1 MESEKTVSEHI
12 SKTEQFIIE
21 FSRGIENFGFSGQI
35 VLRKGGEV
43 IYSAA
48 QGKQRYG
55 EKPIEMHEQSALSI
69 GSISKQFTAALI
81 LKERDR
87 GKLSLTDSISE
98 FIDVPEDKTKITIH
112 HLLCH
117 SSGIQDLVDDFE
129 YVPTDEFLKGIL
141 AKPLKFEP
149 RSEFSYSNTGFSLLA
164 IILERINKTSYQE
177 LLLGALAEIGIE
189 SVGWFGDQRW
199 SDENS
204 VNYYIDGERTGSVS
218 TWVGS
223 HDKPYWGILGNGGV
237 CLSAIDLSRWMDVLF
252 SGRFI
257 SEDSLRRM
265 TTPQMEDYG
274 YGWDILE
281 TDLGKMVTHDGGST
295 LGVNADAM
303 YFPDLELSIVIL
315 SNIVIGGMGMAFQ
328 LRDALRTIF
337 ETQNFVLPPEV
348 TSPPLPAKEA
358 IEREGLQLTPVNDG
372 YMLTI
377 EGQKALNM
385 VFAPDLE
392 TSRNFDRMN
401 EKVSLLGGYLVDKN
415 WDDFFKNYST
425 REITEGRLTFY
436 KELLADFEKE
446 IGSIKSAQ
454 SAGSLPFPNYHA
466 MTLLSL
472 RGKKERGGIPVIWK
486 DATTILGIRPMNT
499 SYPFSCFATRI
510 AEKTFVAFSLMYLR
524 GFELKILDDSFA
536 IATLL

>member
-1 MESEKTVSEHI
+1 MSKQISEI
-12 SKTEQFIIE
+12 EQFIIE
-21 FSRGIENFGFSGQI
+21 FSKRIENFGFSGQI

-55 EKPIEMHEQSALSI
+55 ENPVEMNEQSALSI

-87 GKLSLTDSISE
+87 GKLTLTDSISE

-117 SSGIQDLVDDFE
+117 SSGIQDLVDDFD
-129 YVPTDEFLKGIL
+129 YIPTDEFLKGVL

-149 RSEFSYSNTGFSLLA
+149 GSEFSYSNTGFSLLA
-164 IILERINKTSYQE
+164 IILERINNTSYQE
-177 LLLGALAEIGIE
+177 QLLGALAENGIK

-199 SDENS
+199 NEKNS
-204 VNYYIDGERTGSVS
+204 VNYYIDGEWTGSIS

-237 CLSAIDLSRWMDVLF
+237 CMSAIDLSKWMDVLF

-257 SEDSLRRM
+257 SKDSLKHM
-265 TTPQMEDYG
+265 TTPHMEDYG

-281 TDLGKMVTHDGGST
+281 TDLGKMITHDGGST

-315 SNIVIGGMGMAFQ
+315 SNVVIGGMGMSFQ

-337 ETQNFVLPPEV
+337 ETKNFLLPPEV

-358 IEREGLQLTPVNDG
+358 IEREGLQLSPVNDG
-372 YMLTI
+372 YILTI

-401 EKVSLLGGYLVDKN
+401 ERVNLLGEYLVDKN
-415 WDDFFKNYST
+415 WEDFFKNYST
-425 REITEGRLTFY
+425 REVTEERLTFY

-446 IGSIKSAQ
+446 IGTIKSAL

-472 RGKKERGGIPVIWK
+472 GGEKKRGGIPIIWK

-499 SYPFSCFATRI
+499 NYPFSCFATRI